1 MKLLFLA
8 LLVLFVG
15 CSNDAVSSHEVV
27 PIAGDISSSAVTQ
40 SSSSREI
47 VEHSSSS
54 REESCSSAEE
64 MASSSSE
71 LLSSSSESAGSSS
84 SSEQE
89 SSSSSVLEVKSS
101 SSSSLVLIYG
111 EMTDERDDQKYKT
124 LYIEKIDRTWMAQNL
139 NYAYLQP
146 TATLDSSSWCYFDIP
161 EECEYGGRLYIWSA
175 AMDSAAL
182 FSEDGKGCGNG
193 VACTFIERVQGVCP
207 KGWHLPSKD
216 EWVEM
221 CVTLNGRYPFSL
233 VIYPFSPVVMSNRPS
248 ENSYMEKTANEDVF
262 DFGLLSNYSL
272 FWLSGEDYERKAVAG
287 AWDIGVEVEDFYG
300 IKDDEG
306 AYSVRCVKDYDT
318 EE

>member
-1 MKLLFLA
+1 MKLLFLV
-8 LLVLFVG
+8 LMVLFVG
-15 CSNDAVSSHEVV
+15 CSNDAVSSHDVI

-54 REESCSSAEE
+54 SAEPLSSAEE
-64 MASSSSE
+64 SSSSSE
-71 LLSSSSESAGSSS
+71 SLSSSSESAGSSS

-221 CVTLNGRYPFSL
+221 CVTLKGCYPFSL

>member
-27 PIAGDISSSAVTQ
+27 PIAGDISSSAVAQ
-40 SSSSREI
+40 SSSSMDI

-101 SSSSLVLIYG
+101 SSSLVLIYG
-111 EMTDERDDQKYKT
+111 EMTDERDGQKYKT

-161 EECEYGGRLYIWSA
+161 DECEYGGRLYIWSA

-193 VACTFIERVQGVCP
+193 VACTFVERVRGVCP
-207 KGWHLPSKD
+207 KGWHLPSRD

-221 CVTLNGRYPFSL
+221 CYTLRGRYPISTL
-233 VIYPFSPVVMSNRPS
+233 LTSSKKPS
-248 ENSYMEKTANEDVF
+248 KNTYIENAAREDKF
-262 DFGLLSNYSL
+262 DFGILPNNHN
-272 FWLSGEDYERKAVAG
+272 FWLSGEDYGDKAFVG
-287 AWDIGVEVEDFYG
+287 SWIGGSTLYDGYSY
-300 IKDDEG
+300 KDDEG

>member
-1 MKLLFLA
+1 MKFLCLA
-8 LLVLFVG
+8 LLALFVG
-15 CSNDAVSSHEVV
+15 CSNDVASSHDVI
-27 PIAGDISSSAVTQ
+27 PIASDISSSAVVPF
-40 SSSSREI
+40 SSSMDI

-54 REESCSSAEE
+54 SADNLSSAEE
-64 MASSSSE
+64 SSSSSSE
-71 LLSSSSESAGSSS
+71 SLSSSSESAESSS

-111 EMTDERDDQKYKT
+111 EMTDERDGQKYKT

-161 EECEYGGRLYIWSA
+161 EQCEYGGRLYIWSA

-193 VACTFIERVQGVCP
+193 VACTFVERVRGVCP
-207 KGWHLPSKD
+207 KGWHLPSRD

-221 CVTLNGRYPFSL
+221 CYTLHGRYPISTL
-233 VIYPFSPVVMSNRPS
+233 TSSKKPS
-248 ENSYMEKTANEDVF
+248 KNTYIENAAREDKF
-262 DFGLLSNYSL
+262 DFGILPNNHN
-272 FWLSGEDYERKAVAG
+272 FWLSGEDYGDKAFVG
-287 AWDIGVEVEDFYG
+287 SWIVGYMLDDGSSY
-300 IKDDEG
+300 KDDEG
-306 AYSVRCVKDYDT
+306 AYSVRCVKDYEI

>member
-1 MKLLFLA
+1 MKFLCLA

-15 CSNDAVSSHEVV
+15 CSNDVASSHDVI
-27 PIAGDISSSAVTQ
+27 PIAGDISSSAVLSSSGSEKPVAQ
-40 SSSSREI
+40 NSSSSIETL
-47 VEHSSSS
+47 
-54 REESCSSAEE
+54 SSAEE
-64 MASSSSE
+64 S
-71 LLSSSSESAGSSS
+71 SSSSESLSSSSDNAGSSS

-89 SSSSSVLEVKSS
+89 QQKSSSSSVLEVKSS

-111 EMTDERDDQKYKT
+111 EMTDERDGQKYKT

-161 EECEYGGRLYIWSA
+161 EQCEYGGRLYIWSA

-193 VACTFIERVQGVCP
+193 VACTFVERVRGVCP
-207 KGWHLPSKD
+207 KGWHLPSRD

-221 CVTLNGRYPFSL
+221 CVTLNGRYPISL
-233 VIYPFSPVVMSNRPS
+233 LTMSKSLPKKPYVKDAAYVD
-248 ENSYMEKTANEDVF
+248 EL
-262 DFGLLSNYSL
+262 DFGMLANYPY
-272 FWLSGEDYERKAVAG
+272 FWLSGDVSEDVAVAG
-287 AWDIGVEVEDFYG
+287 VWYG
-300 IKDDEG
+300 SVVDDYFGHKDDETDL
-306 AYSVRCVKDYDT
+306 SVRCVKDYDT

>member
-8 LLVLFVG
+8 LMVLFVG
-15 CSNDAVSSHEVV
+15 CSNDAVSSHDVI
-27 PIAGDISSSAVTQ
+27 PIVGDISSSAVQ
-40 SSSSREI
+40 PSSSSEKF
-47 VEHSSSS
+47 VEQNSSSS
-54 REESCSSAEE
+54 IETLSSAEE
-64 MASSSSE
+64 SSSSSE
-71 LLSSSSESAGSSS
+71 LLSSSDESVESSS
-84 SSEQE
+84 SSEEQKL
-89 SSSSSVLEVKSS
+89 SSSSVLEVKSS

-111 EMTDERDDQKYKT
+111 EMTDERDGQKYKT

-193 VACTFIERVQGVCP
+193 VACTFVERVRGVCP
-207 KGWHLPSKD
+207 KGWHLPSRD

-221 CVTLNGRYPFSL
+221 CYTLHGRYPFSL

-287 AWDIGVEVEDFYG
+287 AWEIGVEVEDFYG